1 MNLRNIMI
9 FNSELGDRCIIGINI
24 IYHILCTV
32 GMLGIALIRYG
43 QLNNKITNHNVIPA
57 NQASPYLSY
66 NDVRPVPTS
75 LARNVV
81 ITAPDRRD
89 ELRK

>member
-1 MNLRNIMI
+1 MHYWNQHHLSHPMYSGNV
-9 FNSELGDRCIIGINI
+9 G
-24 IYHILCTV
+24 HIALFCA
-32 GMLGIALIRYG
+32 IALIRYG

-57 NQASPYLSY
+57 NQASPYLFY
-66 NDVRPVPTS
+66 NDVRPVSTS